1 MKKLLLVLMSLF
13 AMHVHAM
20 VEETVSFNFKEPLN
34 LNINPELSA
43 TDKNLLSSGD
53 GLLLNVSSRTIS
65 EGPVTISFDKPSGTP
80 GVGFGHYGANS
91 PYCLEIGR
99 MASLKFN
106 VSGGCVLTS
115 VNFDQD
121 TDIILPSGQPGSWNY
136 MNNTWTA
143 SDNNTTSVTLTNGDQ
158 SAKVYLITIK
168 YKRPSTPMNFI
179 SSSPAANEQVMGTFK
194 TMTLSFSSSVTQI
207 NNTSSIM
214 LTGEDLEGTKINQV
228 MNVGVPSGRT
238 VTLTVPDAISKD
250 SELKVTIPAG
260 TFENSEGAANM
271 EDIVISFSL
280 LAKRD
285 DFNPTSID
293 PDEGTVSELPQEIRL
308 TFKNFVKIG
317 TGVVKFKQQNGDL
330 SFPATLEVDAENTKV
345 AIIKHT
351 NGRQIEAATW
361 TVDIPAKV
369 FHNQYYEEDE
379 TEDHWNEAKT
389 LTYIIDGT
397 QAGPQDSETM
407 KAAKDMLQKTGV
419 GYPKTTDAAWIALN
433 ALVNA
438 EETPTDDAL
447 KEAMGTLSNVT
458 DVALPEVD
466 KWYSITGFNSDGK
479 EIYLT
484 FSEDKTKVV
493 LGSDAA
499 VAASFKVKS
508 VDGNQVV
515 FQTKE
520 GLYLHVPTVL
530 PQHVGTTDANL
541 TAEESVVNKLTLE
554 KFKAS
559 SVEGA
564 DPVALYG
571 SFTLYGSLGT
581 VTGLELEDFA
591 YAMLDYDNTKIA
603 TYPNIPLSFNSKMS
617 SAFKLTDSTEPVEV
631 VDLIYPTIGFIPD
644 VIDNPGDAMKMKV
657 NGPTTTAIADAS
669 LIYFTKYTE
678 DEDNGTKVNFTGT
691 ILSPTSEA
699 NIFNVNTAGL
709 ASGMYCLVM
718 ENGAF
723 TYTVPI
729 GKGVRPISIV
739 GGPLTIKSGSGEIT
753 PVATLS
759 RTSLEAG
766 DAMVLTVGNVGKAA
780 LKTPTAPYYE
790 YADGENKG
798 TKVDFVGTI
807 LTSKANTTAT
817 FNVNTAGLTP
827 GNYKLVLPSE
837 TFTFEAGEDGK
848 TIKEN
853 VTLTVPFEIIEPSGP
868 APEDFLYVDFA
879 YVSYFPASRI
889 RTGGYFRDTDLNEL
903 FLYVYDSMGTGLVAN
918 PEKKVSVVTFGGAV
932 ATIGH
937 FENYPTFIEDN
948 TAYLGDLTGTTA
960 IKFVPDTP
968 LKEGDLDNWGGI
980 YYYRC
985 EAGAFGDANYGKWLN
1000 NPSSVSPSSCRVN
1013 RLMDVGGYQINNDR
1027 VTGIA
1032 TITVDEPSKF
1042 VYDLQGRR
1050 VDNMTK
1056 KGIYIVNGKKVA
1068 VK

>member
-1 MKKLLLVLMSLF
+1 MSLF
-13 AMHVHAM
+13 TMQVNAM
-20 VEETVSFNFKEPLN
+20 VEEAVSFNFKEPLN
-34 LNINPELSA
+34 LTINPELSV

-53 GLLLNVSSRTIS
+53 GLLLNVSNRTITD
-65 EGPVTISFDKPSGTP
+65 GPVTLSFDRPSGTP
-80 GVGFGHYGANS
+80 GVGFGHYGENS
-91 PYCLEIGR
+91 PYCFELGR
-99 MASLKFN
+99 MVSLKFS

-115 VNFDQD
+115 VKFDQD

-136 MNNTWTA
+136 MSNTWTA

-158 SAKVYLITIK
+158 AAKIYLITVK
-168 YKRPSTPMNFI
+168 YQRPSTPMNFV

-194 TMTLSFSSSVTQI
+194 TMTMSFSSSVAQI
-207 NNTSSIM
+207 NNASSIK
-214 LTGEDLEGTKINQV
+214 LTGKDIEGTAIDQV
-228 MNVGVPSGRT
+228 MTVAAFGST
-238 VTLTVPDAISKD
+238 VTLTAPNAISKD
-250 SELKVTIPAG
+250 SELKVTVPAG
-260 TFENSEGAANM
+260 TFENSEGAVNM
-271 EDIVISFSL
+271 EDIVINFSL

-285 DFNPTSID
+285 IFNPTTIE
-293 PDEGTVSELPQEIRL
+293 PAEGTVAELPQEIRL
-308 TFKNFVKIG
+308 TFNNFVKIG
-317 TGVVKFKQQNGDL
+317 TGVVKFKQQNGEL
-330 SFPATLEVDAENTKV
+330 SFPATLEVDAENTMV
-345 AIIKHT
+345 AIIKHA
-351 NGRQIEAATW
+351 NGRQVEAATW
-361 TVDIPAKV
+361 TVEIPAKV
-369 FHNQYYEEDE
+369 FHNQYFEVDE
-379 TEDHWNEAKT
+379 TEDRWNEAKT

-407 KAAKDMLQKTGV
+407 KAAKAMLQKTGV
-419 GYPKTTDAAWIALN
+419 GYPKTTDAAWVALN
-433 ALVNA
+433 TLVNA
-438 EETPTDDAL
+438 EETPSDDAL
-447 KEAMGTLSNVT
+447 KEAMGTLYNVT
-458 DVALPEVD
+458 DVTLPEVD
-466 KWYSITGFNSDGK
+466 KWYSITGFNSDNK
-479 EIYLT
+479 KIYLT

-493 LGSDAA
+493 LGTNAT

-508 VDGNQVV
+508 VEGDQVV

-520 GLYLHVPTVL
+520 GLFLHIPTVL

-541 TAEESVVNKLTLE
+541 TAEESGVNKLTLA

-564 DPVALYG
+564 DSVALYG
-571 SFTLYGSLGT
+571 AFTLYGSLGT
-581 VTGLELEDFA
+581 VTGLEVEDFA
-591 YAMLDYDNTKIA
+591 YAMLDYDNTKVA
-603 TYPNIPLSFNSKMS
+603 TYPNIPLAFNGKMS
-617 SAFKLTDSTEPVEV
+617 SAFMLTDSTEPMEV
-631 VDLIYPTIGFIPD
+631 IDLIYPTVGFIPD
-644 VIDNPGDAMKMKV
+644 VIDNPGDGMKMKV
-657 NGPTTTAIADAS
+657 NGPSTTTIADAS

-678 DEDNGTKVNFTGT
+678 GEDNGTKVDFTGT

-709 ASGMYCLVM
+709 ASGMYSLVM

-723 TYTVPI
+723 TYTVPA

-739 GGPLTIKSGSGEIT
+739 GGPLTIKSGSGEVI

-766 DAMVLTVGNVGKAA
+766 DAMVITIGNVGKAA

-790 YADGENKG
+790 YADGENMG

-853 VTLTVPFEIIEPSGP
+853 VTLTVSFEITEPSGP
-868 APEDFLYVDFA
+868 APEDFQYVDFA

-889 RTGGYFRDTDLNEL
+889 RTGGYYKDTDLNEL
-903 FLYVYDSMGTGLVAN
+903 YLYVYDSMGTGLVAN

-937 FENYPTFIEDN
+937 FENYPTFIQDN

-968 LKEGDLDNWGGI
+968 LKEGDLDNWSGI
-980 YYYRC
+980 YYYRS

-1000 NPSSVSPSSCRVN
+1000 DPSSVSPSSCRVN
-1013 RLMDVGGYQINNDR
+1013 RLMDVGGYQINNAR
-1027 VTGIA
+1027 VTGIS
-1032 TITVDEPSKF
+1032 TVTADETPEV

-1050 VDNMTK
+1050 VENMSR
-1056 KGIYIVNGKKVA
+1056 KGIYVVNGKKVII
-1068 VK
+1068 K